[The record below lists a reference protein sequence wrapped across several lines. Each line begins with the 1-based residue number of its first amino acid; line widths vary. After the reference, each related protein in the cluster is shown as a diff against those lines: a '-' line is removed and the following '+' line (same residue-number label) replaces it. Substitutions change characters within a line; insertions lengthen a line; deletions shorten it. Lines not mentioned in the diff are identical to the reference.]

1 MAAKSTYEE
10 AITRLEQIVARLESG
25 QCTLDES
32 LKLFEEGTKLTAF
45 CSRAL
50 KTAEQTI
57 VKLTSLENKENR
69 DAEKPAAPAAV
80 EEFHD
85 MGEELSRE

>member
-1 MAAKSTYEE
+1 MAVKQTYEE
-10 AITRLEQIVARLESG
+10 AITRLEQIVTRLESG

-57 VKLTSLENKENR
+57 IKLTSLENKENR
-69 DAEKPAAPAAV
+69 ETDKPAESPDAG
-80 EEFHD
+80 EWHD